1 MQLNAVSKSCTV
13 CKAHATE
20 HAKTDHPFV
29 EHVRR
34 SFNYE
39 RFKDTQVK
47 ADEKMKNLEAE
58 TEKHNQEALAFDT
71 VSFGALSRIT
81 S

>member
-1 MQLNAVSKSCTV
+1 
-13 CKAHATE
+13 
-20 HAKTDHPFV
+20 
-29 EHVRR
+29 VRR